1 MLMPPTET
9 TIGFG
14 VLPLEEFDFPA
25 MPRIVR
31 PPTIGIAER
40 PQGENLLGN
49 LQGLGRR
56 HGGRGLGLEPRWIA
70 ELRRAVDRRGRRSC

>member
-1 MLMPPTET
+1 MLMPPTGT

-25 MPRIVR
+25 MPQIVR

-40 PQGENLLGN
+40 PQGESLLGN
-49 LQGLGRR
+49 KDLVGDMADEGLGWSR
-56 HGGRGLGLEPRWIA
+56 GGS
-70 ELRRAVDRRGRRSC
+70 RSSGER

>member
-25 MPRIVR
+25 MPPIVR
-31 PPTIGIAER
+31 PHVTGIAER
-40 PQGENLLGN
+40 P
-49 LQGLGRR
+49 
-56 HGGRGLGLEPRWIA
+56 A
-70 ELRRAVDRRGRRSC
+70 A